1 MTTAT
6 PEFTPVNLIT
16 GFLGS
21 GKTTLLKRLLL
32 QPALADA
39 AVLINEFGQIGLD
52 HHLLERID
60 ETMVLLP
67 SGCLCCTIRG
77 ELADALRALHSRRER
92 GEVPWFRRVVIEST
106 GLADPF
112 PIASTVHSD
121 PVLRHHFRLGQ
132 IVTVVDAVHAESQ
145 FDAHEQSVRQAAVAD
160 QLVLSKTSLAGPLR
174 TQALIARL
182 RKLNP
187 LAPLHDAERDPIDA
201 GTLLCAGLF
210 DLGAKSA
217 QAQRWFA
224 AERTPALWP
233 DFAVP
238 ASPETET
245 DTTTDTAPDTT
256 HELDTGRYLTRVMAA
271 PPGSSRHA
279 DEWVAFS
286 VTLDAPL
293 DWTRF
298 GIWLTALVHRHGQ
311 NILRIKGLLNVQ
323 GSDTPVALHGVQQLI
338 HAPEHLAAWP
348 DESRASRLVFIARG
362 LEPLRVQRS
371 LGAFLG
377 VGVGGGVGVGVD
389 GRPVAAQA
397 VAVPASVSR

>member
-1 MTTAT
+1 MTAAT

-145 FDAHEQSVRQAAVAD
+145 FEAHEQSVRQAAVAD
-160 QLVLSKTSLAGPLR
+160 QLVLSKTALAGPLR
-174 TQALIARL
+174 TQVLMARL
-182 RKLNP
+182 RALNP
-187 LAPLHDAERDPIDA
+187 LAPLHDAERDPVDA
-201 GTLLCAGLF
+201 DTLLCAGLF
-210 DLGAKSA
+210 DLGAKSHA
-217 QAQRWFA
+217 AQRWFA
-224 AERTPALWP
+224 AERGNALLPDLNPPAVDP
-233 DFAVP
+233 P
-238 ASPETET
+238 ADSDP
-245 DTTTDTAPDTT
+245 
-256 HELDTGRYLTRVMAA
+256 GRYLTRRDA
-271 PPGSSRHA
+271 GRHEA
-279 DEWVAFS
+279 TVRAFS
-286 VTLDAPL
+286 VTLDGPL

-298 GIWLTALVHRHGQ
+298 GIWLTLLVHRCG
-311 NILRIKGLLNVQ
+311 NDILRIKGILNVQ
-323 GSDTPVALHGVQQLI
+323 GSATPVALHGVQHLI
-338 HAPEHLAAWP
+338 HPPEHLAAWP
-348 DESRASRLVFIARG
+348 DETRCSRLVFIARG
-362 LEPLRVQRS
+362 LDPARVERS
-371 LGAFLG
+371 LRAFLHQP
-377 VGVGGGVGVGVD
+377 VGQKAPD
-389 GRPVAAQA
+389 HAAESPLA
-397 VAVPASVSR
+397 R

>member
-1 MTTAT
+1 MTMAT

-145 FDAHEQSVRQAAVAD
+145 FEAHEQSVRQAAVAD
-160 QLVLSKTSLAGPLR
+160 QLVLSKTALAGPLR
-174 TQALIARL
+174 KHALIARL
-182 RKLNP
+182 RALNP
-187 LAPLHDAERDPIDA
+187 LAPLHDAECDAIDA

-210 DLGAKSA
+210 DLGAKSHA
-217 QAQRWFA
+217 AQRWFA
-224 AERTPALWP
+224 AERGNALLPDLSLPALE
-233 DFAVP
+233 A
-238 ASPETET
+238 
-245 DTTTDTAPDTT
+245 APDS
-256 HELDTGRYLTRVMAA
+256 EPGRYLTKRDV
-271 PPGSSRHA
+271 GRHDA
-279 DEWVAFS
+279 TVRAFS
-286 VTLDAPL
+286 VTLDEPL

-298 GIWLTALVHRHGQ
+298 GIWLTLLVHHFG
-311 NILRIKGLLNVQ
+311 NDILRIKGILNVQ
-323 GSDTPVALHGVQQLI
+323 GSATPVALHGVQHLI
-338 HAPEHLAAWP
+338 HPPEHLAVWP
-348 DESRASRLVFIARG
+348 DDTRGSRLVFIARG
-362 LEPLRVQRS
+362 LDPARVERS
-371 LGAFLG
+371 LRAFLHQP
-377 VGVGGGVGVGVD
+377 VGQNAPD
-389 GRPVAAQA
+389 HAAASPVA
-397 VAVPASVSR
+397 R

>member
-1 MTTAT
+1 MPAAT
-6 PEFTPVNLIT
+6 PEFTPINLIT

-60 ETMVLLP
+60 DTMVLLP

-112 PIASTVHSD
+112 PIASTVHAD

-145 FDAHEQSVRQAAVAD
+145 FEAHEQSVRQAAVAD
-160 QLVLSKTSLAGPLR
+160 QLVLSKTALAGPLR

-182 RKLNP
+182 RKFNP
-187 LAPLHDAERDPIDA
+187 LAPLHDAEKDALDA
-201 GTLLCAGLF
+201 GSLLCAGLF

-233 DFAVP
+233 DFA
-238 ASPETET
+238 ARAAAEAK
-245 DTTTDTAPDTT
+245 TDTAPDTAP
-256 HELDTGRYLTRVMAA
+256 EQDAGRYLARAVAA
-271 PPGSSRHA
+271 PPASSRHA
-279 DEWVAFS
+279 DEWAAFC

-298 GIWLTALVHRHGQ
+298 GLWLTALVHRRGQ
-311 NILRIKGLLNVQ
+311 DILRIKGLLNVQ

-348 DESRASRLVFIARG
+348 DQSRASRLVFIARG
-362 LEPLRVQRS
+362 LDPLRVQRS

-377 VGVGGGVGVGVD
+377 VGVGVGVVAA
-389 GRPVAAQA
+389 PVAAQA
-397 VAVPASVSR
+397 GAASVSR